1 MRSRRQFAVLPRRS
15 LPRIAAPDVR
25 YDRRYPATVND
36 PDATRRA
43 SQPQKA
49 GGEDLADL
57 SEPFGG
63 AHQVGIEGV
72 GQGRDV
78 VGEVRADVTSAGVS
92 GAEDK
97 CVRRIMATMSDY

>member
-1 MRSRRQFAVLPRRS
+1 MDAPAGGKVQGNVSVVAGFALPR
-15 LPRIAAPDVR
+15 P
-25 YDRRYPATVND
+25 
-36 PDATRRA
+36 
-43 SQPQKA
+43 QPQKA

-97 CVRRIMATMSDY
+97 CVRRIIATMSDY